1 MTVSGSSRMNR
12 SVVAMLLCGY
22 VNPGIEA
29 SASWRNPCWR
39 ASSVFGA
46 SMRAPSTAPLS
57 KALSRSRCLRGGP
70 ASAADYL
77 HVSREQHLKRL
88 ASTLEKDEIN
98 IQTIALE
105 RAGFFGDIQHVDAG
119 R

>member
-1 MTVSGSSRMNR
+1 
-12 SVVAMLLCGY
+12 
-22 VNPGIEA
+22 
-29 SASWRNPCWR
+29 
-39 ASSVFGA
+39 
-46 SMRAPSTAPLS
+46 
-57 KALSRSRCLRGGP
+57 LRGGP

-105 RAGFFGDIQHVDAG
+105 RAGFLVTYSTSMPPLILASPRRRCFGL
-119 R
+119 